1 MHPFAAKGP
10 YYAIVLAAGTLD
22 TNGGPVIDRRARV
35 LGAGGKPIAGLYGA
49 GNCIASPTGPYY
61 YAGGGTL
68 GPAVT
73 FGCIAGEAAARS
85 RVKELA

>member
-1 MHPFAAKGP
+1 M
-10 YYAIVLAAGTLD
+10 I
-22 TNGGPVIDRRARV
+22 NRRAQV
-35 LGAGGKPIAGLYGA
+35 LDATGRPIAGLYGA

-73 FGCIAGEAAARS
+73 FGCIAGEGAARES
-85 RVKELA
+85 VKEIV

>member
-1 MHPFAAKGP
+1 MIPRCQLVRAE
-10 YYAIVLAAGTLD
+10 
-22 TNGGPVIDRRARV
+22 RRGARV
-35 LGAGGKPIAGLYGA
+35 LDAHGKPIRGLFGA

-73 FGCIAGEAAARS
+73 FGCIAGENAAREPE
-85 RVKELA
+85 RELS